1 MDGQPVAAVAAVDG
15 ATARAALPREA
26 AGYVAV
32 SSYNLFGDGVRT
44 LHIDHTT
51 IATPIREVGTLKS
64 LLALALVRSS
74 GDVQRMSLLV
84 RKTNDVAIAA
94 YSAIKFVDDEE
105 ATRLAAEADEKVMV
119 LKDEALVA
127 LRAFGRTVR
136 LPEELVSVPLEN
148 VGGQVVSAIDRMAK
162 DEPPTSRDDARLEQ
176 VGGRLLHPTPC
187 LLPAASCLLHAACC
201 LVPPASC
208 LLPPASCLLPPASR
222 LPPPASRLL
231 SPTAYVFLPQA
242 FAVFV
247 FPICAVVLGLAFS
260 WLLNRYAPAVPYT
273 PVLLVVGFT
282 VACLHAPKLFS
293 HTHLAPSLE
302 AWQHLSGHLILYVF
316 IPPLIFGDAM
326 QLDFHILKRCAGQC
340 LLLAVPAVMF
350 STALTAAVAHYV
362 LPYHW
367 SWTLAIAFGAVLSA
381 TDPVAVVSLLK
392 SLGASPA
399 LTMLI
404 GGESLLNDGTAMV
417 IFDT

>member
-1 MDGQPVAAVAAVDG
+1 MAIILGTKLPNADFWRMRLRLFALLAAALAAPAAHEEQPHSSLTPLRAAIAEVATAVAN
-15 ATARAALPREA
+15 
-26 AGYVAV
+26 
-32 SSYNLFGDGVRT
+32 SS
-44 LHIDHTT
+44 
-51 IATPIREVGTLKS
+51 
-64 LLALALVRSS
+64 
-74 GDVQRMSLLV
+74 
-84 RKTNDVAIAA
+84 
-94 YSAIKFVDDEE
+94 
-105 ATRLAAEADEKVMV
+105 
-119 LKDEALVA
+119 
-127 LRAFGRTVR
+127 
-136 LPEELVSVPLEN
+136 
-148 VGGQVVSAIDRMAK
+148 
-162 DEPPTSRDDARLEQ
+162 
-176 VGGRLLHPTPC
+176 
-187 LLPAASCLLHAACC
+187 
-201 LVPPASC
+201 
-208 LLPPASCLLPPASR
+208 
-222 LPPPASRLL
+222 SRLL
-231 SPTAYVFLPQA
+231 RSPAEQRPAETHSSNLSHHGESRRFTHIVKQRVAADDEPEPAHGGPEHEDPTQGVQGQQGGEGGGEDSMAESESEELA

-247 FPICAVVLGLAFS
+247 FPICAVVLGLAIS

-282 VACLHAPKLFS
+282 VACLQAPKLFA

-350 STALTAAVAHYV
+350 STALTAVVAHYL

-417 IFDT
+417 ILDIL

>member
-1 MDGQPVAAVAAVDG
+1 MTRRITSTRGCRG
-15 ATARAALPREA
+15 SNRSRE
-26 AGYVAV
+26 
-32 SSYNLFGDGVRT
+32 SRC
-44 LHIDHTT
+44 
-51 IATPIREVGTLKS
+51 
-64 LLALALVRSS
+64 
-74 GDVQRMSLLV
+74 
-84 RKTNDVAIAA
+84 TNRR
-94 YSAIKFVDDEE
+94 
-105 ATRLAAEADEKVMV
+105 ATRTPW
-119 LKDEALVA
+119 
-127 LRAFGRTVR
+127 LRVR
-136 LPEELVSVPLEN
+136 
-148 VGGQVVSAIDRMAK
+148 
-162 DEPPTSRDDARLEQ
+162 ARSW
-176 VGGRLLHPTPC
+176 C
-187 LLPAASCLLHAACC
+187 LLP
-201 LVPPASC
+201 SC
-208 LLPPASCLLPPASR
+208 LLPPASCLLPPASC
-222 LPPPASRLL
+222 LQ

-273 PVLLVVGFT
+273 PVLLVAGFT
-282 VACLHAPKLFS
+282 VACLHAPQLFS

-417 IFDT
+417 IFDI

>member
-1 MDGQPVAAVAAVDG
+1 MRLRLFALLAAALAAPAAHEEQPHSSLTPLRAAIAEVATAVAN
-15 ATARAALPREA
+15 
-26 AGYVAV
+26 
-32 SSYNLFGDGVRT
+32 SS
-44 LHIDHTT
+44 
-51 IATPIREVGTLKS
+51 
-64 LLALALVRSS
+64 
-74 GDVQRMSLLV
+74 
-84 RKTNDVAIAA
+84 
-94 YSAIKFVDDEE
+94 
-105 ATRLAAEADEKVMV
+105 
-119 LKDEALVA
+119 
-127 LRAFGRTVR
+127 
-136 LPEELVSVPLEN
+136 
-148 VGGQVVSAIDRMAK
+148 
-162 DEPPTSRDDARLEQ
+162 
-176 VGGRLLHPTPC
+176 
-187 LLPAASCLLHAACC
+187 
-201 LVPPASC
+201 
-208 LLPPASCLLPPASR
+208 
-222 LPPPASRLL
+222 SRLL
-231 SPTAYVFLPQA
+231 RSPAEQRPAETHSSNLSHHGESRRFTHIVKQRVAADDEPEPAHGGPEHEDPKQAVQGQQGGEGGGEDSMAESESEVLQHAQRDPLAALQLGSCRAPARLLPLPIPPPLPLQELA

-247 FPICAVVLGLAFS
+247 FPICAVVLGLAIS

-282 VACLHAPKLFS
+282 VACLQAPKLFA

-350 STALTAAVAHYV
+350 STALTAVVAHYL

-417 IFDT
+417 RYLVITP

>member
-1 MDGQPVAAVAAVDG
+1 MVRDLLPLVILLKNLARQNRQKPAFLGSRKKAERQQAPAALGQCMFALLAAALAAPSAREEQPHSSLTPRHAAIAEVANSSSNLLRTPGETHSSNLSHPGESRRFTQLVKQRVAADDDPKHEQQG
-15 ATARAALPREA
+15 QQSEQGEP
-26 AGYVAV
+26 
-32 SSYNLFGDGVRT
+32 
-44 LHIDHTT
+44 LH
-51 IATPIREVGTLKS
+51 E
-64 LLALALVRSS
+64 
-74 GDVQRMSLLV
+74 QQ
-84 RKTNDVAIAA
+84 
-94 YSAIKFVDDEE
+94 SAEDSM
-105 ATRLAAEADEKVMV
+105 AESES
-119 LKDEALVA
+119 
-127 LRAFGRTVR
+127 
-136 LPEELVSVPLEN
+136 EEL
-148 VGGQVVSAIDRMAK
+148 
-162 DEPPTSRDDARLEQ
+162 
-176 VGGRLLHPTPC
+176 
-187 LLPAASCLLHAACC
+187 
-201 LVPPASC
+201 
-208 LLPPASCLLPPASR
+208 
-222 LPPPASRLL
+222 
-231 SPTAYVFLPQA
+231 A

-247 FPICAVVLGLAFS
+247 FPICAVVLGLAIS

-282 VACLHAPKLFS
+282 VACLHAPKLFA

-350 STALTAAVAHYV
+350 STALTAVVAHYV

-367 SWTLAIAFGAVLSA
+367 SWTLALAFGAVLSA

-417 IFDT
+417 IFDIFFSAYMKEEQDFPRFLATILFGSLGVGLLSGALLLSALSLFSNKLKHYNRLAPTP